1 MPASPVVRTHAPRC
15 TIWLYCYTPLVAV
28 QICICWVNDQRR
40 AVPGSIRSPHTISSR
55 LVSAVSAVRVG
66 VSRTIASPSPTSGLP
81 RRPRLDRSCIVIIH
95 KFYSVRLSSSEG
107 TRSRGPS
114 EISLRVLAWY
124 RMRHGRV
131 CAALLD
137 GRQPRDTGGGRES
150 DSRVEHR
157 RGSRVGVR
165 VFNSGAKA
173 TCVRDAISNPSRMR

>member
-1 MPASPVVRTHAPRC
+1 MLHNTRCCADLHLLGQRPASSC
-15 TIWLYCYTPLVAV
+15 
-28 QICICWVNDQRR
+28 
-40 AVPGSIRSPHTISSR
+40 PGFDPISAYH
-55 LVSAVSAVRVG
+55 LVSTRVSSQRVRVG

-81 RRPRLDRSCIVIIH
+81 RRPRLDRPCIVIIH

-114 EISLRVLAWY
+114 EISLRVPAHDGASGVTACGTGACV
-124 RMRHGRV
+124 RHCSTADSRET
-131 CAALLD
+131 
-137 GRQPRDTGGGRES
+137 QEGGGRES

-173 TCVRDAISNPSRMR
+173 TCA